1 MVQQGNM
8 GCQSMHSG
16 PLQAWQPMVVSVSR
30 MRILCCADNST
41 SGDVITIAVGGPLL
55 AVWSAAS
62 NDVILAS
69 NFTSDT
75 FISQNAGSG
84 KLIALAV
91 LTGGTTVNNTGCIA
105 HMPFC
110 DALWGMCHA
119 DVP

>member
-8 GCQSMHSG
+8 GCQSMHLG
-16 PLQAWQPMVVSVSR
+16 PLQAWQPMISVSCI
-30 MRILCCADNST
+30 RILCCADNST

-105 HMPFC
+105 HI
-110 DALWGMCHA
+110 
-119 DVP
+119 

>member
-1 MVQQGNM
+1 
-8 GCQSMHSG
+8 MHSILPG
-16 PLQAWQPMVVSVSR
+16 PLQAWHAEVISVSR
-30 MRILCCADNST
+30 IHAFPCAGDST

-75 FISQNAGSG
+75 FTSQNLGSG

-91 LTGGTTVNNTGCIA
+91 LTGHTIVSNTGCT
-105 HMPFC
+105 
-110 DALWGMCHA
+110 
-119 DVP
+119 